1 MDNEDKHARA
11 IYPWEYEED
20 KSNLWKKYNINK

>member
-1 MDNEDKHARA
+1 MQEDKYARV